1 MADVFISYSSRNR
14 RDAAALAAALG
25 GAGLTV
31 WWDREILTGEAFDRA
46 IERELEAARS
56 VVVLWSDESV
66 ESEWVKNE
74 AAAAAERGVLL
85 PANLDGVR
93 LPLEF
98 RRRQTVDLSGWS
110 GDIAHEGF
118 QALQRDI
125 RRLLGQPSANV
136 HAAASAPR
144 PAGVPAPAPPPA
156 RRRAGPWVAV
166 AAAAVLLI
174 AVGLLYVAP
183 GMRSSAPSADVVPAA
198 PRGEGPGA
206 ASGAASVAGLADKV
220 AGNYLG
226 AVVSDSK
233 GSSRSDIAVTLQ
245 PVAANRVRASSGYER
260 IGSVEIELTQ
270 IGTQVLSVD
279 GDSTLIVDLAVT
291 PPTLAL
297 TPRGELAFHGVRQ
310 P

>member
-14 RDAAALAAALG
+14 REAAALAAALG

-125 RRLLGQPSANV
+125 RRLLGQPPTSV
-136 HAAASAPR
+136 RAAGTVPASAG
-144 PAGVPAPAPPPA
+144 ASGPAPVVAG
-156 RRRAGPWVAV
+156 RRGTRVALGL
-166 AAAAVLLI
+166 ALGLLI
-174 AVGLLYVAP
+174 AMLVLYFGPWTRGLAPSGPVAP
-183 GMRSSAPSADVVPAA
+183 AA
-198 PRGEGPGA
+198 TDG
-206 ASGAASVAGLADKV
+206 SGAVNGGTRQASLADKV
-220 AGNYLG
+220 AGTYLG

-233 GSSRSDIAVTLQ
+233 GSSRSDISVTLQ
-245 PVAANRVRASSGYER
+245 ALASNRVRASSGYER
-260 IGSVEIELTQ
+260 IGSVDIELTQ
-270 IGTQVLSVD
+270 IGTQVLSVG
-279 GDSTLIVDLAVT
+279 GDSTLIVDLGVT
-291 PPTLAL
+291 PPTLL
-297 TPRGELAFHGVRQ
+297 LNPRGELAFHGARQ